1 MKVYYE
7 VVHDLKDFPKEDIMM
22 IHMNEYSSIYK
33 YYILS
38 SYKRRVCTFVYP
50 IVHVLFAS
58 IVIYIYT
65 VYTYARRFKLQ
76 QTCKICSECRI
87 SNEYI
92 CIKIV
97 YYIKGIR
104 TRGDSNS
111 NNLWL

>member
-22 IHMNEYSSIYK
+22 THMNEYSSIYK

-76 QTCKICSECRI
+76 QTCGFAESVESPII
-87 SNEYI
+87 YI
-92 CIKIV
+92 
-97 YYIKGIR
+97 
-104 TRGDSNS
+104 D
-111 NNLWL
+111 